1 MKIVLLTIIIMGIAI
16 MLIGVKVL
24 FVKGGKFPSGHVHDH
39 PALRDKN
46 IGCALN
52 DKDN

>member
-1 MKIVLLTIIIMGIAI
+1 MKIVLLAIIIMGVAI
-16 MLIGVKVL
+16 VLMGVKVL
-24 FVKGGKFPSGHVHDH
+24 FVKGGKFPSGHIHDH
-39 PALRDKN
+39 HALRDKN